1 MPQIQE
7 DYMDLIE
14 DFRQQHML
22 APKDETE
29 AQSDSGTEKGV
40 DFEFD
45 NRSDNSFED
54 LGSEVYELQFK
65 KQISDDKFEEF
76 SNEEINQAP
85 NRIVTGGLNFQDL
98 VQA

>member
-45 NRSDNSFED
+45 NHSDNSFED

-65 KQISDDKFEEF
+65 KQISDD
-76 SNEEINQAP
+76 
-85 NRIVTGGLNFQDL
+85 
-98 VQA
+98 